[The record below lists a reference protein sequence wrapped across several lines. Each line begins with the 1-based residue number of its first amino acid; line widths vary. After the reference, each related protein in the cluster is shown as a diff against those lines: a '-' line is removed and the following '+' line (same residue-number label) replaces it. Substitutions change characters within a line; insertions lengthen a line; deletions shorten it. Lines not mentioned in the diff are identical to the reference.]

1 MDEFVYSP
9 GQDEGF
15 IELSRTATGRLFKKH
30 ILTKGVLHYPGVKG
44 GKVQIDDAFVDQL
57 VDNFK
62 KGTAGIVQFPVANK
76 NNEHSEDPR
85 DNIGEVVDL
94 VKEGDKVYSIIDV
107 RDESLA
113 PKVGKTILG
122 ASAMMSLNYT
132 DTRTG
137 TKAGPTLLHVAATN
151 RPHVV
156 DLEEFE
162 ELAALSADSSNGAV
176 FLTAADTEGVENMDL
191 DTLLATLRDE
201 HDIDVP
207 ALQATAADREEELA
221 KLSGAVQTALEEQGV
236 LKLSADST
244 ASTDDIVA
252 AVTQLAQDRVEL
264 TSKVDTLVEERK
276 NEKAES
282 RVDEL
287 VSKGFITPE
296 KRDANLNLLLSNP
309 EHFEALLPEKPIVAL
324 SAETG
329 ITLSSDEGT
338 TAVDDEIARLAH
350 FGEEQGLIVKA

>member
-1 MDEFVYSP
+1 MDGIVFTP
-9 GQDEGF
+9 GQDEGYV
-15 IELSRTATGRLFKKH
+15 ELSASQKGRLFRKH
-30 ILTKGVLHYPGVKG
+30 ILTKGTLHYPGIKG
-44 GKVQIDDAFVDQL
+44 GKVQIDDAFVDKL
-57 VDNFK
+57 VENFR
-62 KGTAGIVQFPVANK
+62 KGTAGIVQVPIVGKDNQ
-76 NNEHSEDPR
+76 HSEDPR

-94 VKEGDKVYSIIDV
+94 EVEGDKVYSIIDV
-107 RDESLA
+107 RDDLLA

-132 DTRTG
+132 DTRSG

-162 ELAALSADSSNGAV
+162 ELAALSADSSNEAV
-176 FLTAADTEGVENMDL
+176 FLTATTEEEETMDL
-191 DTLLATLRDE
+191 DSLLAELRDN
-201 HDIDVP
+201 HGIDV
-207 ALQATAADREEELA
+207 AELQKKAEDSDALA

-264 TSKVDTLVEERK
+264 TNKVDTLVEERK
-276 NEKAES
+276 NEKAEA
-282 RVDEL
+282 RIDEL

-296 KRDANLNLLLSNP
+296 KRDAQLALLLSHP
-309 EHFEALLPEKPIVAL
+309 DSFEAILPEKPIVAL

-329 ITLSSDEGT
+329 IPLSSDEGT
-338 TAVDDEIARLAH
+338 TAVDDEIARLSA
-350 FGEEQGLIVKA
+350 FAEEQGLTVKA

>member
-1 MDEFVYSP
+1 MDGIVYSP
-9 GQDEGF
+9 GQDEGYV
-15 IELSRTATGRLFKKH
+15 ELSRTPSGRLFKKH
-30 ILTKGVLHYPGVKG
+30 ILTKGTLHYPGIKG

-57 VDNFK
+57 VTNFK

-94 VKEGDKVYSIIDV
+94 QVEGDKVYSIIDV
-107 RDESLA
+107 RDEVLA
-113 PKVGKTILG
+113 PRVGKTILG

-162 ELAALSADSSNGAV
+162 ELAALSADSSNEAV
-176 FLTAADTEGVENMDL
+176 FLTADTEGIETMDL
-191 DTLLATLRDE
+191 DSLLATLRDE
-201 HDIDVP
+201 HGIDVP
-207 ALQATAADREEELA
+207 ALQAKAAEDSDALA
-221 KLSGAVQTALEEQGV
+221 KLSGAVSTALEEQGV
-236 LKLSADST
+236 LKLSAGESV

-276 NEKAES
+276 NEKAAA
-282 RVDEL
+282 RVDDL
-287 VSKGFITPE
+287 VAKGFITPA
-296 KRDANLNLLLSNP
+296 KRDAHLNLLLSNS
-309 EHFEALLPEKPIVAL
+309 EAFEEILPEKPIAAISVE
-324 SAETG
+324 SG